1 MPEATTVWMV
11 HARTGLEGVK
21 GTLSLED
28 GVLVFRPAGG
38 RSAQTVLPAAQIR
51 RVRRAPGS
59 PVLEVEIAVKGGPPI
74 IGFYFI
80 KPPPLTP
87 PTEGYRP
94 FGRFLARRRAIAS
107 LRAGNTTYR
116 EDVGGWVEAVR
127 AAKTEEPTES

>member
-1 MPEATTVWMV
+1 MAETTTVWMV

-21 GTLSLED
+21 GTLALED
-28 GVLVFRPAGG
+28 RVLVFRPAGG
-38 RSAQTVLPAAQIR
+38 RSAETVIPVGDVR

-59 PVLEVEIAVKGGPPI
+59 PVLEVEPTITGAPPI
-74 IGFYFI
+74 IGFYFV

-107 LRAGNTTYR
+107 LRAGNAAHR
-116 EDVGGWVEAVR
+116 QDVEVWVDAVR
-127 AAKTEEPTES
+127 AAQREGPQED